1 MRTSEYCFFLS
12 YLLLVEKLIF
22 FFYISIFVL
31 KFILNSAPILF
42 INNLDDILD
51 IMGLCAIV
59 NCISDIITV
68 ATLLIL

>member
-1 MRTSEYCFFLS
+1 MNIVSFLS